1 MTAAS
6 GRKAVVPGG
15 PVNHSAYLLAV
26 QKAVNAVGRG
36 ARPWV
41 QVRKRMG
48 GEQVVLCGQVAAVDA
63 GPDSGEW
70 FKVQTDLGTL
80 WIESR
85 NMRMCSGDGRC
96 TCEADHASKA
106 REGVPSRAPL
116 PGPGQAD
123 WRSGRAAV
131 CPAQASTQ
139 EPCLHRSAGEVA
151 CSA

>member
-1 MTAAS
+1 MRPIS
-6 GRKAVVPGG
+6 GRNAVTPGE
-15 PVNHSAYLLAV
+15 PVSHSAYLLAV
-26 QKAVNAVGRG
+26 QEAVDAAGRG

-96 TCEADHASKA
+96 TCEADHVSKA

-131 CPAQASTQ
+131 CRPAPSAQ
-139 EPCLHRSAGEVA
+139 ELCHRRSGEEVA